1 MDGSDIYPI
10 IDGKKSDGWWI
21 CEGESYEKS
30 SLRKEKTH
38 CSSLPVSEKEDITQS
53 MNKPGQT
60 LSVNTTIK
68 QEFSELVEKQGFRSL
83 NNFATKAGI
92 VTSNLYTNLRGDF
105 RISLESAF
113 QIANTLGVPIIDVL
127 EIFCKEDMTKNRET
141 VRSHNVSSACAND
154 TSTDGVIDPLLWR

>member
-1 MDGSDIYPI
+1 M
-10 IDGKKSDGWWI
+10 

-30 SLRKEKTH
+30 SLQKGNIRR
-38 CSSLPVSEKEDITQS
+38 SSLSVSEKENVTES
-53 MNKPGQT
+53 MNKPDT
-60 LSVNTTIK
+60 TMSVNTTIK
-68 QEFSELVEKQGFRSL
+68 QEFYELVKRQGFRSL
-83 NNFATKAGI
+83 NNFATTAGI

>member
-1 MDGSDIYPI
+1 MPAP
-10 IDGKKSDGWWI
+10 
-21 CEGESYEKS
+21 C
-30 SLRKEKTH
+30 
-38 CSSLPVSEKEDITQS
+38 V
-53 MNKPGQT
+53 PGILAT
-60 LSVNTTIK
+60 LSFLDMQGCPFLLCNFFQKGLAKNIK
-68 QEFSELVEKQGFRSL
+68 RQGFRSL